1 MSNILKRIFQSLK
14 KDKNLNLKGF
24 TLIELLVVIAIIAIL
39 AAILFP
45 VFAQAREK
53 ARQSTCLSNMK
64 QLGLATFMYTEDYDE
79 TYPASYNGAA
89 YQWFNGSTN
98 VANPAG
104 YPAQIY
110 PYVKNWKIFACPSS
124 KTKIASGQDGKTS
137 YFGNG
142 VLLMG
147 WYGAGL
153 SRTVATGSLG
163 VPADTILY
171 TEYPGGDGTVVYLR
185 PLIDANGAV
194 SEVGPGWGQESIHNG
209 GQNVAYADGHAK
221 YAKNK
226 TLTPRNYGCAAPSG
240 YTRDTPLPDNSF
252 GSLAIDLS

>member
-1 MSNILKRIFQSLK
+1 MRNFLNELKI
-14 KDKNLNLKGF
+14 KGF

-64 QLGLATFMYTEDYDE
+64 QIGLATYMYTDDYDE
-79 TYPASYNGAA
+79 TYPATYDGVA
-89 YQWFNGSTN
+89 YQWNNGTTN

-142 VLLMG
+142 VILMG

-163 VPADTILY
+163 VPADIILY
-171 TEYPGGDGTVVYLR
+171 TEYPTGDGSTVYLR
-185 PLIDANGAV
+185 PLLAADGSV
-194 SEVGPGWGQESIHNG
+194 SEVGPNWGQDNAHTG
-209 GQNVAYADGHAK
+209 GQNVSYADGHAK
-221 YAKNK
+221 YAKNF
-226 TLTPRNYGCAAPSG
+226 TLTAKNYGVSAPAG
-240 YTRDTPLPDNSF
+240 YTSRDTGLSGF
-252 GSLAIDLS
+252 YSGLAINLN